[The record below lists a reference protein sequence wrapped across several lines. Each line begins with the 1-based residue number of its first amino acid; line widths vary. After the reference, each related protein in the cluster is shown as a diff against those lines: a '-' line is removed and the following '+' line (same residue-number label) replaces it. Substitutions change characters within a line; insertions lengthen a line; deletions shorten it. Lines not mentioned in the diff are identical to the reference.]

1 MLNASTVVLLD
12 SKQCVQE
19 GLCSLIGT
27 KNMFPWEDSNLFFK
41 GQRVGIGKK
50 GVYCL
55 SGIYASGSQANCA
68 YPAGCGPMQK
78 SQGDFFF
85 LDASNYGDDSF
96 MKNLDHLSLGLTE
109 QNGFWVF
116 NG

>member
-1 MLNASTVVLLD
+1 MLNASTAVLLD

-55 SGIYASGSQANCA
+55 SGIYASGLRIVLTQLGVALCRKA
-68 YPAGCGPMQK
+68 K
-78 SQGDFFF
+78 EIFFF
-85 LDASNYGDDSF
+85 WMRQTTVMIPS
-96 MKNLDHLSLGLTE
+96 
-109 QNGFWVF
+109 
-116 NG
+116 